1 MWYMQT
7 KHSQNKIKKF
17 KKKVVKW
24 KGEVT
29 RRYLRGHINLQESLA
44 EVYIL
49 HNKFATDKKW

>member
-1 MWYMQT
+1 MQT